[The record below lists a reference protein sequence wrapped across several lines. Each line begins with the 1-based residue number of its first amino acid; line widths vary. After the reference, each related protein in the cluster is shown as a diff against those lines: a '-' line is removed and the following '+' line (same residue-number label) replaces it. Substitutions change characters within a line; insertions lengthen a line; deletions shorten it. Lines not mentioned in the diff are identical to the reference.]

1 VGSLIKKINK
11 KVLIIS
17 LIFFVILYTVFTFFG
32 GYIRANNFV
41 FGWLISV
48 LNYYGLHKKVKS
60 GFEKG
65 YLKVFLFNTQFRLI
79 LTGVAMYLWIKFY
92 GIDIVGLLIG
102 VSVIP
107 LILPI
112 TAFIVIRRNENGAST

>member
-1 VGSLIKKINK
+1 MGSLIKKINK
-11 KVLIIS
+11 KLLIIL
-17 LIFFVILYTVFTFFG
+17 LIFFVILYTVFTIFG
-32 GYIRANNFV
+32 GAIRANSFV
-41 FGWLISV
+41 FGWLISA
-48 LNYYGLHKKVKS
+48 LNYYGLYKKVKS

-79 LTGVAMYLWIKFY
+79 LTGVALYLWMKFY
-92 GIDIVGLLIG
+92 EIDAVGLLVG

-112 TAFIVIRRNENGAST
+112 TAFIVIRRNGNGAST

>member
-1 VGSLIKKINK
+1 MIKKINK
-11 KVLIIS
+11 KLLIIS
-17 LIFFVILYTVFTFFG
+17 LIFFVILYTVFTIFG

-41 FGWLISV
+41 FGWFVSV
-48 LNYYGLHKKVKS
+48 LNYFGLHKKVKS

-79 LTGVAMYLWIKFY
+79 LTGVVLYLWMKFY
-92 GIDIVGLLIG
+92 KIDVVGLFVG

-107 LILPI
+107 LILPL
-112 TAFIVIRRNENGAST
+112 TAFIVFRRNGNGAST